1 MNKFLYIGI
10 AIFFAFSFFAFGWVS
25 HSAYMPGKRIEKPSL
40 FDKIK
45 KTKKLNVVL
54 LNAPSTYYIGNEGP
68 QGFEYDLL
76 NSYAKHLGV
85 DLNITPAHTVKEA
98 LELSKNSNIYITSAS
113 LAKTQSRE
121 KLYHFGPSYFEVQ
134 EQVICSRAM
143 LGTPKFPRDVED
155 LEGLSIMVGDDTS
168 YSETLKKL
176 QQDGFDINLTTTSDY
191 STEELLE
198 MVAKHQI
205 DCTVADSNIYALNLK
220 FFPEIALAFSVSGRE
235 QLAWLLPKKAKKLEA
250 DMYAWL
256 NDFNQ
261 KGGMTQLKD
270 HYYSYVLFFDYYNTK
285 VFYKRIK
292 SRLPRY
298 KKYFKEV
305 GTRFSIPWTLL
316 ASVSYQESHWNP
328 RAKSY
333 TGVRGLMML
342 TRRTAKILGV
352 KNRLDPKQSII
363 GGTRHLNQMI
373 KFVPKGVEGEN
384 RLKFALAAYNIG
396 MGHIK
401 DAQKLATRLGLNP
414 NLWSDMKIILPL
426 LSQKKYYR
434 SLKYGYARGAEPV
447 KYVEAIYNYK
457 EILDKHEKEEALAK
471 EKASLATPLKSKK
484 KSIKK
489 TSKKKPSKKKKH
501 S

>member
-1 MNKFLYIGI
+1 MNKFASITL
-10 AIFFAFSFFAFGWVS
+10 AIFFAFSFFVFGWVS
-25 HSAYMPGKRIEKPSL
+25 HSAYMPSKRIQKPSL
-40 FDKIK
+40 LDQIK
-45 KTKKLNVVL
+45 KEKKLNVVL

-76 NSYAKHLGV
+76 SAYAKHLGV

-98 LELSKNSNIYITSAS
+98 LKLSKNPNIHITSAS
-113 LAKTQSRE
+113 LTKTPSRE

-134 EQVICSRAM
+134 EQVICNRGM
-143 LGTPKFPRDVED
+143 LGSAKFPRDVED
-155 LEGLSIMVGDDTS
+155 LEGLKIMVGDDTS
-168 YSETLKKL
+168 YSENLQRLKE
-176 QQDGFDINLTTTSDY
+176 DGFDINFTTSSDY

-220 FFPEIALAFSVSGRE
+220 FFPEIALAFSISGRE
-235 QLAWLLPKKAKKLEA
+235 QLAWLLPKNAKKLEA

-261 KGGMTQLKD
+261 QGKVTQLKD

-285 VFYKRIK
+285 MFYRRLK

-298 KKYFKEV
+298 KKYFKEA
-305 GTRFSIPWTLL
+305 GKYFGIPWTLL
-316 ASVSYQESHWNP
+316 AAVSYQESHWNP
-328 RAKSY
+328 RAKSF

-342 TRRTAKILGV
+342 TQRTAKILGV
-352 KNRLDPKQSII
+352 KNRLNPKQSII
-363 GGTRHLNQMI
+363 GGTRHLKQMI
-373 KFVPKGVEGEN
+373 KFVSKKVKEEN

-396 MGHIK
+396 LGHIQ

-414 NLWSDMKIILPL
+414 NVWSDLKIVLPL

-434 SLKYGYARGAEPV
+434 TLKFGYARGAEPV
-447 KYVEAIYNYK
+447 KYVDAIYNYK
-457 EILDKHEKEEALAK
+457 DILDKYEKEKGADTK
-471 EKASLATPLKSKK
+471 QKTP
-484 KSIKK
+484 
-489 TSKKKPSKKKKH
+489 
-501 S
+501 